1 MSRKFGYCCI
11 NLSLSEGVGKKNKV
25 TTNRSMVK
33 RTFLE
38 RGIEYASELALQNVQ
53 DLKKIIQ
60 WNSENNI
67 LMYRMSS
74 DMFPWVSEYEIP
86 NLPDFNEISKILK
99 ECGDLAMSTN
109 QRITFHPSPY
119 SVLASLRDDVVEK
132 SFKELRQHAEIMDL
146 MGLPQNHYYPINIHV
161 NTTQPS
167 KEEAAARFCENF
179 LQLNESTRKRL
190 VVEIDDKRS
199 QYTSVDLKSMVYDV
213 IGVPITFDYLHN
225 LCNPP
230 DGLTESESLKI
241 CLDTWPSGIT
251 PLTHFSESRALFE
264 DSSAKELAHS
274 DWIHQKIET
283 YGFDFDIEL
292 EVKMKDKALLD
303 YHHNIE
309 QILCLES

>member
-33 RTFLE
+33 RTFME

-60 WNSENNI
+60 WNSENDI

-74 DMFPWVSEYEIP
+74 DMFPWFSEYEIL

-230 DGLTESESLKI
+230 DGLTESESLRI